1 MSGRLVILAG
11 GVSSRMK
18 QSLADSAEIDSK
30 LLKDA
35 EQKSKSMIRI
45 GEGERPFL
53 DYLLLNAKLAG
64 YSDIV
69 IVVSEKDDSIKSYY
83 DENKNDSWFE
93 GIELSYA
100 TQTIPEGR
108 TKPLG
113 TADALLQ
120 ALLVKEEWRGKQFT
134 MCNSDNL
141 YSQNALEMMRQ
152 SEYSNAM
159 ADYDRDGLGVE
170 KERVEKFAITKKD
183 ENGFLLDI
191 IEKPSSEEVEASK
204 SKEGFIGV
212 SMNIFR
218 FSYDMIRPALEIVP
232 LNEIRKEKELPTAV
246 KIMIEKN
253 PKSLYCYPL
262 SEAVPDLTSKQDI
275 LKVKKYLEEKFSQK
289 AL

>member
-1 MSGRLVILAG
+1 MSDRLVILAG

-18 QSLADSAEIDSK
+18 QSLADSSEIDSK

-83 DENKNDSWFE
+83 EENKNDSWFE

-100 TQTIPEGR
+100 IQIIPEGR

-141 YSQNALEMMRQ
+141 YSQNALEIMRKSQ
-152 SEYSNAM
+152 YSNAM
-159 ADYDRDGLGVE
+159 VDYNRDGLGVE

-218 FSYDMIRPALEIVP
+218 FSYDMIRPAMEIVP

-262 SEAVPDLTSKQDI
+262 SEAVPDLTSKEDI
-275 LKVKKYLEEKFSQK
+275 LKVKKYLEEKFSQN